1 MKNILPTN
9 IEIQTNNPVGAPG
22 GHILAADNLSP
33 NVVIFPESENDNQ
46 VHTQNIMSESRNGTA
61 AKDASTL
68 QDYKSM
74 NQMLS
79 SR

>member
-1 MKNILPTN
+1 VP
-9 IEIQTNNPVGAPG
+9 
-22 GHILAADNLSP
+22 ADILSP
-33 NVVIFPESENDNQ
+33 DVAIFPESENDNQ
-46 VHTQNIMSESRNGTA
+46 VHTQNIMSESRNGTGV
-61 AKDASTL
+61 KEASTL

>member
-1 MKNILPTN
+1 MKNIIPSN
-9 IEIQTNNPVGAPG
+9 IEIQTNNQVGGNFVAP
-22 GHILAADNLSP
+22 DNLSP

-46 VHTQNIMSESRNGTA
+46 VHTQNIMSESRNGTGV
-61 AKDASTL
+61 KEASTL
-68 QDYKSM
+68 QDFKSM

>member
-1 MKNILPTN
+1 MPADILSRD
-9 IEIQTNNPVGAPG
+9 VA
-22 GHILAADNLSP
+22 
-33 NVVIFPESENDNQ
+33 IFPESENDNQ
-46 VHTQNIMSESRNGTA
+46 VHTQNIMSESRNGTGV
-61 AKDASTL
+61 KEASTL